1 MDAHTSTPQGAPR
14 AASAL
19 VSALRPRSIAVVG
32 ASPKSFAGQVVQ
44 RNCADHRYS
53 GLIVPVS
60 GRHTHVAGVPSIPS
74 LAHLDTAPDVVIALV
89 GTSRV
94 QAVAE
99 EAAQIGTQAVIVPG
113 GGFTDSGGAATDL
126 AASLATLADVTGIQV
141 VGPNCMGVVDLVC
154 GAMPYI
160 GTVPRHVRRGRIA
173 AIAQSGAVIEALVNC
188 GGRVPFSTLVS
199 SGAEAVTTT
208 GDYLRFFASDPE
220 TDAVLVF
227 IEGFVNAADVLSA
240 AREVAEAGKTVAACF
255 VGRSAKARDGILAH
269 SGKLA
274 PSWRV
279 TAAALRQAG
288 VVVVDDLDE
297 LMTVGEVLGTGRRV
311 NGSRTHIV
319 TNSGGEA
326 NLLSDLA
333 ADAGLELPD
342 LTDDASATL
351 HQRWPAFHTA
361 NPLDPW
367 GVDDYREVYPTAI
380 GAVANQP
387 GDIVIVS
394 QDQQQT
400 AGDFERQLGLDL
412 AHYLADA
419 IRESDALPVM
429 LSPTSQD
436 PDPRLTTFCRSHNI
450 ALLRGA
456 RGSLRALAA
465 LARRARPVPVVRRAP
480 VPMAA
485 LADTS
490 VITEDV
496 ALEVLAAR
504 GVRTPRQFRVN
515 TADAAVA
522 AASELG
528 GPVVIK
534 AVAEGL
540 LHKSDLGLVVTNI
553 IGDDAVRRTAD
564 GICAA
569 AARAG
574 LNAELLVVEQVSGA
588 LDVVVGYKRDPQFGP
603 TTLVGLGGVWTE
615 WLDSVSVHVGPMDL
629 TAAHTLLDTSHAGRM
644 MREARGGMLDFAGV
658 AHALV
663 AITDL
668 GIAHPEV
675 VAIDVNP
682 VIVGRHHA
690 TAVDAVIERDDDH
703 DDTGAASTERTVR
716 LNTITEG
723 ATP

>member
-1 MDAHTSTPQGAPR
+1 
-14 AASAL
+14 
-19 VSALRPRSIAVVG
+19 V
-32 ASPKSFAGQVVQ
+32 K
-44 RNCADHRYS
+44 
-53 GLIVPVS
+53 
-60 GRHTHVAGVPSIPS
+60 
-74 LAHLDTAPDVVIALV
+74 
-89 GTSRV
+89 
-94 QAVAE
+94 
-99 EAAQIGTQAVIVPG
+99 
-113 GGFTDSGGAATDL
+113 
-126 AASLATLADVTGIQV
+126 
-141 VGPNCMGVVDLVC
+141 
-154 GAMPYI
+154 
-160 GTVPRHVRRGRIA
+160 
-173 AIAQSGAVIEALVNC
+173 
-188 GGRVPFSTLVS
+188 
-199 SGAEAVTTT
+199 
-208 GDYLRFFASDPE
+208 
-220 TDAVLVF
+220 
-227 IEGFVNAADVLSA
+227 
-240 AREVAEAGKTVAACF
+240 
-255 VGRSAKARDGILAH
+255 
-269 SGKLA
+269 
-274 PSWRV
+274 
-279 TAAALRQAG
+279 
-288 VVVVDDLDE
+288 
-297 LMTVGEVLGTGRRV
+297 
-311 NGSRTHIV
+311 
-319 TNSGGEA
+319 
-326 NLLSDLA
+326 
-333 ADAGLELPD
+333 
-342 LTDDASATL
+342 
-351 HQRWPAFHTA
+351 
-361 NPLDPW
+361 
-367 GVDDYREVYPTAI
+367 
-380 GAVANQP
+380 
-387 GDIVIVS
+387 
-394 QDQQQT
+394 
-400 AGDFERQLGLDL
+400 
-412 AHYLADA
+412 
-419 IRESDALPVM
+419 
-429 LSPTSQD
+429 
-436 PDPRLTTFCRSHNI
+436 
-450 ALLRGA
+450 
-456 RGSLRALAA
+456 
-465 LARRARPVPVVRRAP
+465 
-480 VPMAA
+480 
-485 LADTS
+485 
-490 VITEDV
+490 
-496 ALEVLAAR
+496 
-504 GVRTPRQFRVN
+504 